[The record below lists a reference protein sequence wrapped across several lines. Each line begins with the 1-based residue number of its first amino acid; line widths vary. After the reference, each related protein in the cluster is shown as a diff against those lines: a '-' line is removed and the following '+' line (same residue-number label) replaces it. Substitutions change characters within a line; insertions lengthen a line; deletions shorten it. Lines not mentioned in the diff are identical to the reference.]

1 MAEAQIKTEEEN
13 NEQQDNVVKTA
24 PEVLPKER
32 PKLKVSDVKPQI
44 DDELEI
50 KVQPSVNLTSP
61 QTKAMVQEDLK
72 KQEEEGTVNYDKLI
86 SGEMTEVGG
95 TKVDFVTR
103 TLAKEGHVPSI
114 IKLEK
119 LAQSAPKSTD
129 VRIGGVRKGEMLP
142 FTGLSEDQVEDL
154 TRYTTGRVRIL
165 NALKQTNPETN
176 EPRVADKRIQQLLV
190 DYYSTGNFYTEM
202 GKRLAE
208 SGRGITLTPVL
219 ANMAYHL
226 VGAAT
231 DAIDLPD
238 AAQKFFFGEAE
249 DETFSKSW
257 EKRSPGMA
265 KFYEQYKAAI
275 ENALPG
281 LTTASAMNDDLKKI
295 YKEVY
300 GEKEY
305 NKYYKIKNPVTG
317 KDVELP
323 IISEELGQ
331 ELLKIGF
338 DELPLEQRIATM
350 IVENVGIGSLIG
362 KMRLYNG
369 KRDLDLAQ
377 KLKKEQ
383 PSEYQGLS
391 NIEILRKF
399 NIKNASNDFTK
410 AWYKTTANIGRRFKA
425 RGAVDSAQHNFERE
439 NLLKSLD
446 KEILD
451 IQKKLNNSK
460 LGKLDKNLLMNKLDN
475 LEAQRTKFVYPFPR
489 KTFMGGVVKD
499 ELIIGLGQGA
509 GYELAKFYNFDT
521 DVGEVFGAL
530 TTATGVPQFLVKKAL
545 IGKYAPLSVLD
556 RTLGGAFT
564 NFASTIEM
572 LPFIKKGTFI
582 DRKFERLEDE
592 IGEPLTVE
600 QRVAVEK
607 VSEIIKD
614 LPDDKRELVWNSINE
629 YQQLRGRIVDS
640 FTDPKKKE
648 EAKKLFNLSFAH
660 ISGLAPLQA
669 LQAKATGKLS
679 ATGRNLEEAIG
690 YQLQAENTIAAA
702 TKAIDNLKVMIS
714 NDLNINV
721 ENRET
726 LTDFVDNFKSAA
738 DNYTLM
744 VNENKI
750 DYLKQLQDLKN
761 IIIKDPTKSLPA
773 DLLSSL
779 AEMEVNLTKGATTDL
794 NKKREIY
801 IETTK
806 KVFEELNKRGKNLK
820 LLRGSNLESAEYKFM
835 LGKYIEDVYDIRDD
849 SIRLQNKI
857 LYAPIDADG
866 DPVDVSGTVSDLI
879 GRGKELSGKNLKQ
892 FFSAEGDFFNGR
904 SGKNARIAFNT
915 MAKRNL
921 QKELGLSDDEFAEL
935 QAYHA
940 NPKLLGTADEAEYI
954 QDPSALNLAFH
965 YMDKEGSTF
974 KPFKALISE
983 AEEMRRHFMVVSKR
997 TEQSNPSLSK
1007 QYSDFANKIDSDLMA
1022 DVRGEKILNARKQY
1036 KRMNFDPVR
1045 PGSIGRKI
1053 DTARQKQPAKEFV
1066 AEDEYKYQ
1074 YVKGFR
1080 PENFHDSFGRNIEK
1094 ILTKDDPTAL
1104 EDLINDKKEL
1114 VEFWTADSSVPRV
1127 FDVTTDLGKERLA
1140 TVSSLV
1146 SASIYQHWGT
1156 ARRAVLAKLKREQ
1169 RAGIPIGPKEYDF
1182 TSAERIENLQNIF
1195 TVKIKT
1201 GPNADDVQTVK
1212 LVDVSQMVNEEREL
1226 LNLLDVSADA
1236 RKQYKDLT
1244 DELNDTTSLLNKR
1257 AEAKFQI
1264 EDSGRKELDK
1274 VAGIRDSEQFYKN
1287 YIEQGSES
1295 MINTLRENFI
1305 NSRTYGGKVSREQAE
1320 SEFKSGMVYHI
1331 TEGLLKRAGKQ
1342 RSENTLT
1349 GLDGLP
1355 FQLTEFTNA
1364 GQLATDLTDPNTQ
1377 RILRNIGFEDKHIGY
1392 LEDMARY
1399 FEYAQGSS
1407 YARYDVYGN
1416 VRSISPNELIS
1427 RAFNLA
1433 RGMVSPTYVAGEFSA
1448 RILISKQQELIGL
1461 AAQSTEAA
1469 RILSDI
1475 LQNPKAVA
1483 KNDIKTLAVL
1493 MKEFAAT
1500 KLFQLG
1506 AKAPSYLPASDLEAA
1521 YLETQGVDFSTV
1533 LNDPTRKKQT
1543 LEKLEEEKTDETVQ

>member
-1 MAEAQIKTEEEN
+1 M
-13 NEQQDNVVKTA
+13 
-24 PEVLPKER
+24 
-32 PKLKVSDVKPQI
+32 
-44 DDELEI
+44 
-50 KVQPSVNLTSP
+50 
-61 QTKAMVQEDLK
+61 
-72 KQEEEGTVNYDKLI
+72 
-86 SGEMTEVGG
+86 
-95 TKVDFVTR
+95 
-103 TLAKEGHVPSI
+103 
-114 IKLEK
+114 
-119 LAQSAPKSTD
+119 
-129 VRIGGVRKGEMLP
+129 
-142 FTGLSEDQVEDL
+142 
-154 TRYTTGRVRIL
+154 
-165 NALKQTNPETN
+165 
-176 EPRVADKRIQQLLV
+176 
-190 DYYSTGNFYTEM
+190 
-202 GKRLAE
+202 
-208 SGRGITLTPVL
+208 
-219 ANMAYHL
+219 
-226 VGAAT
+226 
-231 DAIDLPD
+231 
-238 AAQKFFFGEAE
+238 
-249 DETFSKSW
+249 
-257 EKRSPGMA
+257 
-265 KFYEQYKAAI
+265 
-275 ENALPG
+275 
-281 LTTASAMNDDLKKI
+281 TTASAMNDDLKKI

-300 GEKEY
+300 GEEEY

-323 IISEELGQ
+323 IVSEELGQ

-338 DELPLEQRIATM
+338 DELPVEQRIATM
-350 IVENVGIGSLIG
+350 IVENVGIGSLISKVRLWAG
-362 KMRLYNG
+362 K
-369 KRDLDLAQ
+369 KDLDLAQ

-391 NIEILRKF
+391 NIEVIRKF
-399 NIKNASNDFTK
+399 NVKNASNNFTK
-410 AWYKTTANIGRRFKA
+410 AWYKTTSNIGRRFKV

-439 NLLKSLD
+439 NLIKSLD
-446 KEILD
+446 KQILD
-451 IQKKLNNSK
+451 TQKKLGDSK
-460 LGKLDKNLLMNKLDN
+460 LGKLDKNLLISKLDN
-475 LEAQRTKFVYPFPR
+475 LEAQRTKFIYPFPR
-489 KTFMGGVVKD
+489 KTFMTGVLKD
-499 ELIIGLGQGA
+499 EVIMGLGQGA
-509 GYELAKFYNFDT
+509 GYEIAKFYNFDT

-530 TTATGVPQFLVKKAL
+530 STATGVPQFLLKKSL
-545 IGKYAPLSVLD
+545 VGKYAPLTVAN
-556 RTLGGAFT
+556 TWTGGALT

-614 LPDDKRELVWNSINE
+614 LPDEKRELVWNSIDE
-629 YQQLRGRIVDS
+629 YQQLRGRIIDS
-640 FTDPKKKE
+640 FTDPDKKE
-648 EAKKLFNLSFAH
+648 EARKLFNLSFAH

-669 LQAKATGKLS
+669 LQSKATGKLS
-679 ATGRNLEEAIG
+679 ATGKNLEEAIG

-702 TKAIDNLKVMIS
+702 TKAMDNLKVMIAD
-714 NDLNINV
+714 DLGINV

-726 LTDFVDNFKSAA
+726 LTEFVNNFKSAA
-738 DNYTLM
+738 DSYTLM

-750 DYLKQLQDLKN
+750 DYLKQLQQLKN
-761 IIIKDPTKSLPA
+761 TIIKDPTKSLPA

-779 AEMEVNLTKGATTDL
+779 AEMEINLTKGATTDL

-892 FFSAEGDFFNGR
+892 FFSAEGDFFKGR
-904 SGKNARIAFNT
+904 SGKNARIAFNA

-921 QKELGLSDDEFAEL
+921 KKDLDLSDDEFVDL
-935 QAYHA
+935 QAYHSNA
-940 NPKLLGTADEAEYI
+940 ELLGTADEAEYI
-954 QDPSALNLAFH
+954 QDPSPLNLAFH
-965 YMDKEGSTF
+965 YMEKEGSTL
-974 KPFKALISE
+974 KPFRALISE
-983 AEEMRRHFMVVSKR
+983 AEEMRRHFMVVSRR
-997 TEQSNPSLSK
+997 TQQSNPSLSK

-1022 DVRGEKILNARKQY
+1022 DVRGEKILTARREY

-1045 PGSIGRKI
+1045 PGSIGQKL
-1053 DTARQKQPAKEFV
+1053 DTARKNQPAKEFV
-1066 AEDEYKYQ
+1066 AENEYKYQ
-1074 YVKGFR
+1074 YVTGFQ
-1080 PENFHDSFGRNIEK
+1080 PENFHDGLGKNIEK
-1094 ILTKDDPTAL
+1094 ILTKDDPDAL
-1104 EDLINDKKEL
+1104 EALIKEKKEL
-1114 VEFWTADSSVPRV
+1114 VEFWTADSPVPRV

-1140 TVSSLV
+1140 TVSQLV

-1156 ARRAVLAKLKREQ
+1156 ARRAVLAKLRREQ

-1182 TSAERIENLQNIF
+1182 TSAERIQELQNLF

-1201 GPNADDVQTVK
+1201 GPNATDVQDVK
-1212 LVDVSQMVNEEREL
+1212 LVDVSQIVNEEKEL
-1226 LNLLDVSADA
+1226 LNLLDISADA
-1236 RKQYKDLT
+1236 RKQYKDLS
-1244 DELNDTTSLLNKR
+1244 DELNDTTSLLNER
-1257 AEAKFQI
+1257 AKAKFQI

-1274 VAGIRDSEQFYKN
+1274 VANIRDPEQFYTM

-1295 MINTLRENFI
+1295 MINTLRENFV
-1305 NSRTYGGKVSREQAE
+1305 NSRTYGGKVSRAEAE
-1320 SEFKSGMVYHI
+1320 SEFKAGMVYHI

-1349 GLDGLP
+1349 GIDGLP
-1355 FQLTEFTNA
+1355 FQLTELTNA

-1377 RILRNIGFEDKHIGY
+1377 KILRNIGFEDKHIDY

-1399 FEYAQGSS
+1399 FEYAQGTSL
-1407 YARYDVYGN
+1407 ARYDVYGS

-1433 RGMVSPTYVAGEFSA
+1433 RGMVSPTYVAGEFGA
-1448 RILISKQQELIGL
+1448 RILISKQQELVAL
-1461 AAQSTEAA
+1461 AAQSKEAA
-1469 RILSDI
+1469 RILSDM

-1483 KNDIKTLAVL
+1483 KNDIKTLSVL
-1493 MKEFAAT
+1493 IQEFTAT

-1506 AKAPSYLPASDLEAA
+1506 AKAPSYLPANDLEAA

-1543 LEKLEEEKTDETVQ
+1543 LETIEEEKTDETVQ